1 MDRAL
6 RTGHRTC
13 WQETAPIQ
21 KHRCYLARDR
31 GREIQDNA
39 MAHILIVEDDPETA
53 DIIRSALHTQGYET
67 THVSDGRIA
76 LARLE
81 SERFDAIT
89 MDRMLPGLDG
99 LGLVARLRARRVQT
113 PVLMLSALGDVDER
127 VAGLRAGGDDYLAKP
142 FATSEMLM
150 RVEVLLR
157 RNREY
162 PEDGFLRAGAIE
174 MDLVK
179 RQVWVGGEPVSL
191 LQTEFRL
198 LEFLA
203 RHAGRT
209 VGRQVIFEQVW
220 GRFFEASDNLIN
232 VHIAKLRKKLERP
245 GQPSPIAT
253 IKGEGYRLDIS

>member
-1 MDRAL
+1 M
-6 RTGHRTC
+6 
-13 WQETAPIQ
+13 
-21 KHRCYLARDR
+21 AR
-31 GREIQDNA
+31 
-39 MAHILIVEDDPETA
+39 ILVVEDDSETS
-53 DIIRSALHTQGYET
+53 DIIATTLREQG
-67 THVSDGRIA
+67 HDVVCLDDGRVA

-81 SERFDAIT
+81 AERFDVIT
-89 MDRMLPGLDG
+89 LDRMLPGLDG
-99 LGLVARLRARRVQT
+99 LGLAARLRARRIQT

-142 FATSEMLM
+142 FAVSELAM

-162 PEDGFLRAGAIE
+162 PEDGFLRAGSVEI
-174 MDLVK
+174 DLVK
-179 RQVWVGGEPVSL
+179 RQVWVGGEPVQL

-209 VGRQVIFEQVW
+209 VARQVIFEQVW

-245 GQPSPIAT
+245 GHASPIQT
-253 IKGEGYRLDIS
+253 IKGEGYRLDVD

>member
-1 MDRAL
+1 M
-6 RTGHRTC
+6 
-13 WQETAPIQ
+13 
-21 KHRCYLARDR
+21 AR
-31 GREIQDNA
+31 
-39 MAHILIVEDDPETA
+39 ILVVEDDPETA
-53 DIIRSALHTQGYET
+53 DIIASTLRGQGHEVT
-67 THVSDGRIA
+67 WLDDGRAA
-76 LARLE
+76 LTRLE
-81 SERFDAIT
+81 AERFDVIT
-89 MDRMLPGLDG
+89 LDRMLPGLDG
-99 LGLVARLRARRVQT
+99 LGLAARLRARRIQT

-142 FATSEMLM
+142 FAVTELAM

-162 PEDGFLRAGAIE
+162 PEDGFLRAGAVEI
-174 MDLVK
+174 DLVH
-179 RQVWVGGEPVSL
+179 RQVWVGGEPVQL

-209 VGRQVIFEQVW
+209 VARQLIFEQVW

-245 GQPSPIAT
+245 GQLSPIQT
-253 IKGEGYRLDIS
+253 IKGEGYRLEVE

>member
-1 MDRAL
+1 M
-6 RTGHRTC
+6 
-13 WQETAPIQ
+13 
-21 KHRCYLARDR
+21 AR
-31 GREIQDNA
+31 
-39 MAHILIVEDDPETA
+39 ILVVEDDPETA
-53 DIIRSALHTQGYET
+53 EIIASTLTAQGHDVT
-67 THVSDGRIA
+67 WLDDGRVA

-81 SERFDAIT
+81 AERFDVIT
-89 MDRMLPGLDG
+89 LDRMLPGLDG
-99 LGLVARLRARRVQT
+99 LGLAARLRARRIQT

-142 FATSEMLM
+142 FAVSELAM

-162 PEDGFLRAGAIE
+162 PEDGFLRAGAVEI
-174 MDLVK
+174 DLVH

-209 VGRQVIFEQVW
+209 VARQVIFEQVW

-245 GQPSPIAT
+245 GHPSPIQT
-253 IKGEGYRLDIS
+253 IKGEGYRLDVDEMIAGAP

>member
-1 MDRAL
+1 M
-6 RTGHRTC
+6 
-13 WQETAPIQ
+13 
-21 KHRCYLARDR
+21 AR
-31 GREIQDNA
+31 
-39 MAHILIVEDDPETA
+39 ILVVEDDPETA
-53 DIIRSALHTQGYET
+53 DIIGSTLRAQGHE
-67 THVSDGRIA
+67 VVWLEDGRVA

-81 SERFDAIT
+81 AERFDVIT
-89 MDRMLPGLDG
+89 LDRMLPGLDG
-99 LGLVARLRARRVQT
+99 LGLAARLRARRIQT

-142 FATSEMLM
+142 FAVSELAM

-157 RNREY
+157 RNRDY
-162 PEDGFLRAGAIE
+162 PEDGFLRAGAVEI
-174 MDLVK
+174 DLVH
-179 RQVWVGGEPVSL
+179 RQVWVGGELVSL

-209 VGRQVIFEQVW
+209 VARQLIFEQVW

-245 GQPSPIAT
+245 GHVSPIQT
-253 IKGEGYRLDIS
+253 IKGEGYRLDAD